1 MRLAVIARVMGL
13 LLIVFSSVMLPS
25 LALSWF
31 ESSIVFA
38 AFLTA
43 AGVTLVAGMLLYF
56 PFRNVQQ
63 ELRLRDGF
71 IIVTLFWALL
81 ALFGALPFVLAG
93 VAPSGVDAYFEA
105 MSGLT
110 TTGATVLTG
119 LDQLPASVN
128 LWRGVLQFLGGMGI
142 VVLAVA
148 VLPLLGVG
156 GMQLYR
162 AETPGPMKENKLTP
176 RIRETA
182 KGLWTIYLALTVACA
197 LLLWLAGM
205 NPLDALI
212 HAFTSVA
219 TGGFSSHDAS
229 IAFFQNPAI
238 EMIIALFM
246 FLGGINFALHFVAFR
261 SRAPGSYFRDVEFRV
276 YVSVLLVATLFIALY
291 LFAHRTYPDFGQSLR
306 FAVFQA
312 VSIATTA
319 GFATADYGAWPATLG
334 ALLMLL
340 SFFTGSAGSTTGG
353 IKLMRILLL
362 FKQGACE
369 LRRLVHPNSIV
380 TLKLGGKT
388 VSDRTIAAVTTFF
401 TAYLGLYAVIALVL
415 AAMGIDLVTAFSA
428 AAACLNNLGPGLG
441 EVGPAGNFAGLP
453 TAAKGVLAFAML
465 LGRLE
470 LFTLLVLFTRVFWR
484 S

>member
-1 MRLAVIARVMGL
+1 MRLAVVARVMGL
-13 LLIVFSSVMLPS
+13 LLIVFSSVMLPP
-25 LALSWF
+25 LALAWF
-31 ESSIVFA
+31 ESTVTFR
-38 AFLTA
+38 AFLA
-43 AGVTLVAGMLLYF
+43 AAAITLVAGMLLYF
-56 PFRNVQQ
+56 PLRGVQQ

-71 IIVTLFWALL
+71 VIVTLFWSLL
-81 ALFGALPFVLAG
+81 ALFGSLPLVLAG
-93 VAPSGVDAYFEA
+93 VAPLMVDAYFES

-119 LDQLPASVN
+119 LDRLPGSIN
-128 LWRGVLQFLGGMGI
+128 LWRGLLQFLGGMGI

-156 GMQLYR
+156 GMQLYK
-162 AETPGPMKENKLTP
+162 AETPGPMKETKLTP

-182 KGLWTIYLALTVACA
+182 KGLWTVYLGLTVACV

-205 NPLDALI
+205 TPLDAVI
-212 HAFTSVA
+212 HSFAAIS

-229 IAFFQNPAI
+229 VAFFRSPAI
-238 EMIIALFM
+238 ELILTAFM
-246 FLGGINFALHFVAFR
+246 FLGGVNFALHFLAFR
-261 SRAPGSYFRDVEFRV
+261 GRDPRLYFHDGEFRI
-276 YVSVLLVATLFIALY
+276 YALVLLAATLFVAFY
-291 LFAHRTYPDFGQSLR
+291 LFAQRSYPDFAEALR
-306 FAVFQA
+306 YALFQV
-312 VSIATTA
+312 VSMATTT
-319 GFATADYGAWPATLG
+319 GFATADFGTWPAVLG
-334 ALLMLL
+334 GLLVLL
-340 SFFTGSAGSTTGG
+340 SFFTGSAGSTAGG

-401 TAYLGLYAVIALVL
+401 TAYLGIFAVIALAI
-415 AAMGIDLVTAFSA
+415 AAMGVDLVTAFSA
-428 AAACLNNLGPGLG
+428 TAACLNNLGPGLG

-453 TAAKGVLAFAML
+453 AAAKWVLAFAML

-484 S
+484 T

>member
-25 LALSWF
+25 LALAWF
-31 ESSIVFA
+31 ESTVTFS

-43 AGVTLVAGMLLYF
+43 AVVALVAGVVLYF

-71 IIVTLFWALL
+71 VIVTLFWSLL
-81 ALFGALPFVLAG
+81 ALFGSLPLVLAG
-93 VAPSGVDAYFEA
+93 VAPHMVDAYFEA

-119 LDQLPASVN
+119 LDRLPASVN
-128 LWRGVLQFLGGMGI
+128 LWRGLLQFLGGMGI

-148 VLPLLGVG
+148 ILPLLGVG
-156 GMQLYR
+156 GMQLYK
-162 AETPGPMKENKLTP
+162 AETPGPMKESKLTP

-182 KGLWTIYLALTVACA
+182 KGLWTVYLGLTVTCA
-197 LLLWLAGM
+197 ILLWLAGM
-205 NPLDALI
+205 TPFDAVI
-212 HAFTSVA
+212 HSFTSVA

-238 EMIIALFM
+238 EMVVALFM
-246 FLGGINFALHFVAFR
+246 FLGGINFALHFIAFR
-261 SRAPGSYFRDVEFRV
+261 HRTPGSYFRDGEFRV
-276 YVSVLLVATLFIALY
+276 YAGILVATTLLVALS
-291 LFAHRTYPDFGQSLR
+291 LFAHRTYAGFPEALR
-306 FAVFQA
+306 YAVFQA
-312 VSIATTA
+312 VSLATTS
-319 GFATADYGAWPATLG
+319 GFATADYSAWPASLG
-334 ALLMLL
+334 ALLMIL
-340 SFFTGSAGSTTGG
+340 SFFSGSAGSTTGG

-388 VSDRTIAAVTTFF
+388 VPERTIAAVTTFF
-401 TAYLGLYAVIALVL
+401 TAYLGIFVVIALVV
-415 AAMGIDLVTAFSA
+415 AATGVDLVTAFSA

-453 TAAKGVLAFAML
+453 SAAKWILAFAML

>member
-25 LALSWF
+25 LALAWF
-31 ESSIVFA
+31 EPRDTFG
-38 AFLTA
+38 AFLLA
-43 AGVTLVAGMLLYF
+43 AIVTVVTGLALYA
-56 PFRNVQQ
+56 PARGARQ

-71 IIVTLFWALL
+71 VIVTLFWALL
-81 ALFGALPFVLAG
+81 ALFGALPFVFAGLAG
-93 VAPSGVDAYFEA
+93 FADAYFES

-110 TTGATVLTG
+110 TTGSTVLTG
-119 LDQLPASVN
+119 LDRLPASVN
-128 LWRGVLQFLGGMGI
+128 LWRGVMHFLGGGGI
-142 VVLAVA
+142 IVLAVA

-156 GMQLYR
+156 GMQLIK

-182 KGLWTIYLALTVACA
+182 KGLWTIYLGLNVVCVTS
-197 LLLWLAGM
+197 LWVAGM
-205 NPLDALI
+205 TPLDAFV
-212 HAFTSVA
+212 HSFSAVA

-229 IAFFQNPAI
+229 IAFFQNPVI
-238 EMIIALFM
+238 ELILTLFM

-261 SRAPGSYFRDVEFRV
+261 QRDPRPYLFDGEFRV
-276 YVSVLLVATLFIALY
+276 YTAIMVGATLVMAFAL
-291 LFAHRTYPDFGQSLR
+291 LASRTYPDFADALR
-306 FAVFQA
+306 FSLFQV
-312 VSIATTA
+312 VSMATTT
-319 GFATADYGAWPATLG
+319 GFATADFAAWPVALG
-334 ALLMLL
+334 GLLMILG
-340 SFFTGSAGSTTGG
+340 FFAGSAGSTAGG
-353 IKLMRILLL
+353 IKLMRIMLL

-388 VSDRTIAAVTTFF
+388 VPERTISAVTTFF
-401 TAYLGLYAVIALVL
+401 TAYLAIFAVIGLIV
-415 AAMGIDLVTAFSA
+415 AAMGVDLVTAFTA
-428 AAACLNNLGPGLG
+428 AAACLNNVGPGLG
-441 EVGPAGNFAGLP
+441 QVGPATTFASLP
-453 TAAKGVLAFAML
+453 DAAKWVLSFAML